1 MEENSRPGFRY
12 FFAWRRAILALLISP
27 VLASAGPANAGSAD
41 AAFDWAETYAGV
53 FAGSG
58 RADNRIVDAEGFAN

>member
-27 VLASAGPANAGSAD
+27 VLASHLNLKFVA
-41 AAFDWAETYAGV
+41 
-53 FAGSG
+53 
-58 RADNRIVDAEGFAN
+58 